1 MAAEPRILGSAAND
15 ITGKFPL
22 MNQPAPAREVDAPPA
37 FRPATIA
44 ARAGISTDTSF
55 GAVAPPLH
63 LSATFQF
70 EALGRPGNYDYTRS
84 GNPTR
89 DLFGQAVADLEGG
102 ARGCVTASGMGAI
115 AATIFAV
122 LPPQGRVLVPAD
134 CYGGSWR
141 LFEALRSSGRIG
153 TLIYADLSDASQARA
168 VIADGVDLVWLETP
182 SNPLLRISDIAT
194 ISDAAHAIGAVVVA
208 DNTFA
213 SPVLQRPLAWGADVV
228 VHSATKYLNGHS
240 DVVAGVVVSADA
252 DRGADIAWWAN
263 TLGLT
268 GSPFDAY
275 QALRGL
281 HTLQLRLAAA
291 QHNAGAVAELLTGH
305 PAVRA
310 VHYPGLKAHP
320 QHELAAV
327 QMDGPGAIVSF
338 ELPTLAAV
346 AEFAEGLRCFC
357 LAESLGGVESL
368 VCHPAT
374 MTHAAMSPQARGLAG
389 ITDGLV
395 RLSLGI
401 EDTADLIADLTAGL
415 DRAAQVS

>member
-1 MAAEPRILGSAAND
+1 
-15 ITGKFPL
+15 
-22 MNQPAPAREVDAPPA
+22 MNQPAPAPEVVAPLA
-37 FRPATIA
+37 LRPATIA
-44 ARAGISTDTSF
+44 ARAGISTDTSY

-70 EALGRPGNYDYTRS
+70 EALGRPRRYDYTRS

-102 ARGCVTASGMGAI
+102 ASGCVTASGMAAI
-115 AATIFAV
+115 TATIFAV
-122 LPPQGRVLVPAD
+122 LPPQGRVVVPAD

-141 LFEALRSSGRIG
+141 LFEALRSSGRIAS
-153 TLIYADLSDASQARA
+153 LVYADLSDASQVRA
-168 VIADGVDLVWLETP
+168 AIADGVDLVWLETP
-182 SNPLLRISDIAT
+182 SNPLLRISDIAA
-194 ISDAAHAIGAVVVA
+194 ISDAAHAGGAVVVA

-240 DVVAGVVVSADA
+240 DVVAGVVVAADA
-252 DRGADIAWWAN
+252 ERGAEIAWWAN

-281 HTLQLRLAAA
+281 HTLHLRVAAA
-291 QHNAGAVAELLTGH
+291 QRNAAATADLLAAH
-305 PAVRA
+305 PAVQA
-310 VHYPGLKAHP
+310 VHYPGLIDHP
-320 QHELAAV
+320 QHDLAV
-327 QMDGPGAIVSF
+327 TQMDGPGAIVSF
-338 ELPTLAAV
+338 RLADSAAV
-346 AEFAEGLRCFC
+346 AAFVDGLRCFC

-374 MTHAAMSPQARGLAG
+374 MTHAAMSPQARALAG

-401 EDTADLIADLTAGL
+401 EDTADLLADVAAGL
-415 DRAAQVS
+415 DRATQAA

>member
-1 MAAEPRILGSAAND
+1 
-15 ITGKFPL
+15 
-22 MNQPAPAREVDAPPA
+22 MNQPAAIREVAPPEA
-37 FRPATIA
+37 LRPATVA
-44 ARAGISTDTSF
+44 ARAGISTDPSY

-70 EALGRPGNYDYTRS
+70 EALGRPRSYDYTRS

-102 ARGCVTASGMGAI
+102 ARGCVTASGMAAI
-115 AATIFAV
+115 SATLFAL
-122 LPPQGRVLVPAD
+122 LPPQGRVLVPVD

-141 LFEALRSSGRIG
+141 LFEALHSSGRIG
-153 TLIYADLSDASQARA
+153 SLTYADLSDPAQAASA
-168 VIADGVDLVWLETP
+168 IADGVDLVWLETP
-182 SNPLLRISDIAT
+182 SNPLLRISDLAA
-194 ISDAAHAIGAVVVA
+194 ISASAHAHQALVAV

-213 SPVLQRPLAWGADVV
+213 SPVLQRPLALGADVV

-240 DVVAGVVVSADA
+240 DVVAGVVVTADSE
-252 DRGADIAWWAN
+252 RGDQIAWWAN

-275 QALRGL
+275 LALRGL
-281 HTLQLRLAAA
+281 HTLPVRMAAA
-291 QHNAGAVAELLTGH
+291 QRNATAIADLLATH
-305 PAVRA
+305 PTVTA
-310 VHYPGLKAHP
+310 VHYPGLADHP
-320 QHELAAV
+320 HHNLAAA

-338 ELPTLAAV
+338 QLADSAAV
-346 AEFAEGLRCFC
+346 AEFVHGLRCFC
-357 LAESLGGVESL
+357 LAESLGGIESL

-374 MTHAAMSPQARGLAG
+374 MTHAAMSPDARELAG

-401 EDTADLIADLTAGL
+401 EDTADLIADVTAGL
-415 DRAAQVS
+415 ARADRLA